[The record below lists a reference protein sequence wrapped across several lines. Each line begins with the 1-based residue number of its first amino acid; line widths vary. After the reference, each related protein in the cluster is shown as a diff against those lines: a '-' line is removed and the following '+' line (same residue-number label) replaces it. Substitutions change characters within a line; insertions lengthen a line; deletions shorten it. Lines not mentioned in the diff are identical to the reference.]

1 MLIESK
7 SQRQRG
13 EIILVNVLEK
23 QEWMGF
29 RTREEGVALGRRNN
43 LYCNRKLRE
52 KMDIDAGRSVGL
64 IKKKLGMYVR
74 KLL

>member
-1 MLIESK
+1 MD
-7 SQRQRG
+7 
-13 EIILVNVLEK
+13 
-23 QEWMGF
+23 
-29 RTREEGVALGRRNN
+29 LGRRNN

-52 KMDIDAGRSVGL
+52 KMDIDAGRSGGL